1 MSIELQLSV
10 IEQNEL
16 ERCEVVIK
24 QGLETFIEVGTA
36 LMTIRDKRLYR
47 ANHATFED
55 YCRGAWGMSRIH
67 AHRLI
72 EASEVIGHLL
82 PTGNIPASERQAR
95 PLAGL
100 EPEVQRAAWADV
112 VEAHGAN
119 VTAAKVQEIVNHW
132 RPANEQ
138 VRQAKEEPMFS
149 APPEEIIDE
158 ARGRPLVGLFT
169 GQNEWYTPEK
179 FIESARRVMGSIDI
193 DPASNDEAQ
202 LTIKAGKYFTL
213 ETNGLTQAWA
223 GNVWLNPPYSGQ
235 EIRQF
240 IEKLQAETLNGNIT
254 QAVVLTNN
262 NTDTQWFSM
271 LYSLCK
277 CVCFTKGRIN
287 FYRGSETSSPTN
299 GQCFFY
305 IGTDVKEFANEFSS
319 HGLIMLPY
327 VNQ

>member
-55 YCRGAWGMSRIH
+55 YCRGVWGMARNYANKMI
-67 AHRLI
+67 AAAQVVQNLELGTI
-72 EASEVIGHLL
+72 V
-82 PTGNIPASERQAR
+82 PTTESQAR

-100 EPEVQRAAWADV
+100 EPEVQRAAWVEV
-112 VEAHGAN
+112 VETHGDN
-119 VTAAKVQEIVNHW
+119 ITAAKVQQVVEQW
-132 RPANEQ
+132 RPVNEQ

-149 APPEEIIDE
+149 APPEAIIEE
-158 ARGRPLVGLFT
+158 ARQRPLVALFT
-169 GQNEWYTPEK
+169 GQNEWYTPIK
-179 FIESARRVMGSIDI
+179 FIESARKVMGSIDI

-202 LTIKAGKYFTL
+202 KTIKAAKYFTL
-213 ETNGLTQAWA
+213 ETNGLIQNWI
-223 GNVWLNPPYSGQ
+223 GNIWLNPPYSGT

-240 IEKLQAETLNGNIT
+240 IEKLQVETLNGNIN
-254 QAVVLTNN
+254 QAIVLTNN
-262 NTDTQWFSM
+262 NTDTQWFAI

-287 FYRGSETSSPTN
+287 FYRGNEVSSPTN

-305 IGTDVKEFANEFSS
+305 IGENVDGFANEFSN

-327 VNQ
+327 DNQ